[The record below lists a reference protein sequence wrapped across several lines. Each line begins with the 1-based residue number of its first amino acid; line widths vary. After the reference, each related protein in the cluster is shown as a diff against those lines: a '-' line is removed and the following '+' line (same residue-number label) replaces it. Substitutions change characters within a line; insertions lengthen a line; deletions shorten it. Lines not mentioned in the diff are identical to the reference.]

1 MDETGS
7 HPVVTH
13 FLDSDGRL
21 FTLPAK
27 RSKRL
32 LVLDHVVQAF
42 EPGLTYAEPEV
53 NAVLARHHDDYVT
66 LRRALVDEG
75 FLTRENNVYWRS
87 GGSVAV

>member
-1 MDETGS
+1 MDETTS
-7 HPVVTH
+7 HPVVAN
-13 FLDSDGRL
+13 FLDTDGRL

-27 RSKRL
+27 RTKRL

-42 EPGLTYAEPEV
+42 EPGRTYAEKEV
-53 NAVLARHHDDYVT
+53 NAIVGRLHDDFAA

-87 GGSVAV
+87 GGTVDV

>member
-1 MDETGS
+1 MDDTTS
-7 HPVVTH
+7 HPVVANFMDT
-13 FLDSDGRL
+13 DGRL

-42 EPGLTYAEPEV
+42 EPGRTYAEQEV
-53 NAVLARHHDDYVT
+53 NAVLERRHDDYVA

-75 FLTRENNVYWRS
+75 FLTRENSVYWRS
-87 GGSVAV
+87 GGTVVV